1 MSEENQQEE
10 STLSPYEENWAIHQ
24 FCGIPYNEAK
34 KIDDVSERQFLL
46 KMAVVMKRAQEDR
59 VNQEREKEQKL
70 TEQFKGMIPN
80 LSDDHTS

>member
-1 MSEENQQEE
+1 MSEENRQEE
-10 STLSPYEENWAIHQ
+10 STLSAYEENWAIHQ

-46 KMAVVMKRAQEDR
+46 QMAVVMKRAQEQRAD
-59 VNQEREKEQKL
+59 QAREKEEKL

-80 LSDDHTS
+80 LPDEKQP

>member
-10 STLSPYEENWAIHQ
+10 STLSAYEENWAMHQ

-46 KMAVVMKRAQEDR
+46 QMAVVMKRAQE
-59 VNQEREKEQKL
+59 QL
-70 TEQFKGMIPN
+70 TKAWGEVPN
-80 LSDDHTS
+80 PDETTS

>member
-10 STLSPYEENWAIHQ
+10 STLSAYEENWAIHQ

-46 KMAVVMKRAQEDR
+46 QMAVVMKRAQEQRAD
-59 VNQEREKEQKL
+59 QAREKEEKL
-70 TEQFKGMIPN
+70 TEQFKGMMPS

>member
-46 KMAVVMKRAQEDR
+46 QMAVVMKRAQEQRAD
-59 VNQEREKEQKL
+59 QAREKEEKL
-70 TEQFKGMIPN
+70 TEQFKGMMPS